1 MKVMDAREIEKR
13 FGITDEQLDAWEK
26 DASEGILHGE
36 PCGEVV
42 VGKQLKFGEEMQRAS
57 RRLSEEQALLREPS

>member
-26 DASEGILHGE
+26 DASEGILHGA
-36 PCGEVV
+36 PLLAAVCSA
-42 VGKQLKFGEEMQRAS
+42 RTSAT
-57 RRLSEEQALLREPS
+57 QATA

>member
-26 DASEGILHGE
+26 DASEGIL

-57 RRLSEEQALLREPS
+57 RRLSEE